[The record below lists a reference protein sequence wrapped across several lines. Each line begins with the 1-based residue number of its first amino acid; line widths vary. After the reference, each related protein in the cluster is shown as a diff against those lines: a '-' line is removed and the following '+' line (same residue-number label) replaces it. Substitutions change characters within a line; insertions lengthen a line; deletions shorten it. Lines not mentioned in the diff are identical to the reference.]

1 MMGRHLPDP
10 FQLWLGLFRYLDLRP
25 TAFLGGKAALM
36 LLASRL
42 RDTFPFYYGWV
53 VVGASSAVVFARM
66 APAITTL
73 TVLIFPMSQ
82 QLGWSRTLIAGSVSA
97 GAIASL
103 VLSPV
108 VGWAIDRYGA
118 RPVLVLSVLGLG
130 LAMVSLAWATVPFT
144 FYLAFA
150 AGRVVFHTSA
160 PIGASTVAA
169 RWFIRKRGRAIGMIF
184 LFGAIGG
191 IVFTMVAS
199 LVVESHGL
207 RATWIAIGLIVLVFS
222 VVPPL
227 LLVAERPED
236 IGLLPDG
243 VKPDREIPK
252 TEAQT
257 AVIPQ
262 ARGIDDDSWTL
273 REAVG
278 TRTFWILVS
287 MGFTS
292 FFVHTSIGVHMGA
305 YFRDIG
311 LGATSAALAVSL
323 SWTVSAVFS
332 ITWGWV
338 TDRVD
343 VRYAYSG
350 MFLVQAVSTL
360 YLILASGTLG
370 VFIAA
375 GFFGIVSAGS
385 NVVPSVMYAN
395 YFGRSSLGK
404 IRGLGEVGVLLGQ
417 ATGPVIAGILFEL
430 QGGYST
436 IFTVFV
442 VLALACSLVVL
453 KAKAPVKKTAVTA
466 G

>member
-1 MMGRHLPDP
+1 
-10 FQLWLGLFRYLDLRP
+10 
-25 TAFLGGKAALM
+25 M

-42 RDTFPFYYGWV
+42 RDTFPFYYGWI
-53 VVGASSAVVFARM
+53 VVGASSTVVFARM

-118 RPVLVLSVLGLG
+118 RPVLVVSVAGLG

-169 RWFIRKRGRAIGMIF
+169 RWFIRKRGRAIGIIF

-207 RATWIAIGLIVLVFS
+207 RATWIAIGLVVLVFS
-222 VVPPL
+222 VAPPL

-243 VKPDREIPK
+243 VEPDLAMPS
-252 TEAQT
+252 TEDQRAVRPGFSGEQA
-257 AVIPQ
+257 AVITQ
-262 ARGIDDDSWTL
+262 VRRDDDDSWTL
-273 REAVG
+273 REAIG
-278 TRTFWILVS
+278 TRAFWILVS

-311 LGATSAALAVSL
+311 LGAISAALAVSL
-323 SWTVSAVFS
+323 SWIVSAVFS
-332 ITWGWV
+332 VTWGWV
-338 TDRVD
+338 TDRIE

-350 MFLVQAVSTL
+350 MFLVQAGSTL

-370 VFIAA
+370 VFLAA
-375 GFFGIVSAGS
+375 GFFGIVSAGF

-395 YFGRSSLGK
+395 YFGRSSLGR
-404 IRGLGEVGVLLGQ
+404 IRGLGEAGVLLGQ
-417 ATGPVIAGILFEL
+417 GTGPVIAGILFEI
-430 QGGYST
+430 QGSYSM
-436 IFTVFV
+436 IFWVFV
-442 VLALACSLVVL
+442 ALSLTCSLVVL
-453 KAKAPVKKTAVTA
+453 KAKTPVKRAATVA
-466 G
+466 GG

>member
-1 MMGRHLPDP
+1 
-10 FQLWLGLFRYLDLRP
+10 
-25 TAFLGGKAALM
+25 M

-42 RDTFPFYYGWV
+42 RDTFPFYYGWI
-53 VVGASSAVVFARM
+53 VVGASSTVVFARM

-118 RPVLVLSVLGLG
+118 RPVLVVSVAGLG
-130 LAMVSLAWATVPFT
+130 LSMVSLAWATVPFT

-169 RWFIRKRGRAIGMIF
+169 RWFIRKRGRAIGIIF

-207 RATWIAIGLIVLVFS
+207 RATWIAIGLVVLVFS
-222 VVPPL
+222 VAPPL

-243 VKPDREIPK
+243 VEPDLAMPS
-252 TEAQT
+252 TEDQRAVRPGFSGEQA
-257 AVIPQ
+257 AVITQ
-262 ARGIDDDSWTL
+262 VRRDDDDSWTL

-278 TRTFWILVS
+278 TRAFWVLVS

-311 LGATSAALAVSL
+311 LGAISAALAVSL

-332 ITWGWV
+332 VTWGWV
-338 TDRVD
+338 TDRIE

-350 MFLVQAVSTL
+350 MFLVQAGSTL

-370 VFIAA
+370 VFLAA
-375 GFFGIVSAGS
+375 GFFGIVSAGF

-395 YFGRSSLGK
+395 YFGRSSLGR
-404 IRGLGEVGVLLGQ
+404 IRGLGEAGVLLGQ
-417 ATGPVIAGILFEL
+417 GTGPVIAGVLFEI
-430 QGGYST
+430 QGSYSM
-436 IFTVFV
+436 IFWVFV
-442 VLALACSLVVL
+442 ALSLTCSLVVL
-453 KAKAPVKKTAVTA
+453 KAKTPVKRAATVA
-466 G
+466 GG

>member
-1 MMGRHLPDP
+1 
-10 FQLWLGLFRYLDLRP
+10 
-25 TAFLGGKAALM
+25 M

-42 RDTFPFYYGWV
+42 RDTFPFYYGWI
-53 VVGASSAVVFARM
+53 VVGASSTVVFARM

-118 RPVLVLSVLGLG
+118 RPVLVVSVAGLG
-130 LAMVSLAWATVPFT
+130 LAMVSLAWATAPFT

-169 RWFIRKRGRAIGMIF
+169 RWFIRKRGRAIGIIF

-207 RATWIAIGLIVLVFS
+207 RATWIAIGLVVLVFS
-222 VVPPL
+222 VAPSL

-243 VKPDREIPK
+243 VEPDLAMPS
-252 TEAQT
+252 TEDQRAVRPGFSGEQA
-257 AVIPQ
+257 AVITQ
-262 ARGIDDDSWTL
+262 VRRDDDDSWTL

-278 TRTFWILVS
+278 TRTFWVLVS

-311 LGATSAALAVSL
+311 LGAISAALAVSL

-332 ITWGWV
+332 VTWGWV
-338 TDRVD
+338 TDRIE

-350 MFLVQAVSTL
+350 MFLVQAGSTL

-370 VFIAA
+370 VFLAA
-375 GFFGIVSAGS
+375 GFFGIVSAGF

-395 YFGRSSLGK
+395 YFGRSSLGR
-404 IRGLGEVGVLLGQ
+404 IRGLGEAGVLLGQ
-417 ATGPVIAGILFEL
+417 GTGPVIVGILFEI
-430 QGGYST
+430 QGSYSM
-436 IFTVFV
+436 IFWVFV
-442 VLALACSLVVL
+442 ALSLTCSLVVL
-453 KAKAPVKKTAVTA
+453 KAKAPVKRAATVAA